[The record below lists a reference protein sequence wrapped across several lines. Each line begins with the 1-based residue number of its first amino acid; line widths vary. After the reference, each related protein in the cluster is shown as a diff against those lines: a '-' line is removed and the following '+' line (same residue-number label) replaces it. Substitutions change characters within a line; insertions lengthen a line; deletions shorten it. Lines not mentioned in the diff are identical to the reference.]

1 MKKPGFPGF
10 FYSVLCF
17 AELPRL
23 RGLDIGS
30 LIALGAGRL
39 VVRHF
44 LVFLERLEAVSLD
57 RGEVREQILAAVVRG
72 DKAKTFCVVE
82 PLDRT

>member
-17 AELPRL
+17 AELSRL
-23 RGLDIGS
+23 RGLDIGR

-57 RGEVREQILAAVVRG
+57 RGEVREQILAAVIRG
-72 DKAKTFCVVE
+72 DEAETLCVVE
-82 PLDRT
+82 PLNCT